1 VHKPKIN
8 NEIRFMARPGSS
20 EAIAFFPSGTIGR
33 ITTALELDT
42 TGATVFFAPNVPS
55 WQLFLKLI

>member
-8 NEIRFMARPGSS
+8 NEIRFMARPGSG

-33 ITTALELDT
+33 IATALELAT
-42 TGATVFFAPNVPS
+42 TGATVFFAPNDPS